1 MGYRNAIVLLCLAC
15 TALLYACG
23 GSGTEQER
31 QPAVSLKVVKT
42 VPDFAGVNVEKRVV
56 TQEDMRGKVWVAYFF
71 FTSCSG
77 PCPAMSSIAS
87 VLNYE
92 YKKNPDFCLVSFT
105 VDPKHDTPE
114 VLGKYGVRYGATPEK
129 WHFLRMSADSVTNV
143 ATKGFMQAASPDDPS
158 LHGTKF
164 MLVDK
169 KGNIRGFFGQEEQQV
184 NDLRAAI
191 DTLLKEDAS

>member
-1 MGYRNAIVLLCLAC
+1 MKHRFVIALLCFISVSM
-15 TALLYACG
+15 LYSCG
-23 GSGTEQER
+23 SSGTEEER
-31 QPAVSLKVVKT
+31 RSVLNLKIAKP
-42 VPDFAGVNVEKRVV
+42 VPDFAGVNVENHTI
-56 TQEDMRGKVWVAYFF
+56 TQSDVRGKVWVAYFF

-77 PCPAMSSIAS
+77 PCPAMTSIAS

-92 YKKNPDFCLVSFT
+92 YKNNPEFCIVSFT
-105 VDPKHDTPE
+105 VDPRHDTPE
-114 VLGKYGVRYGATPEK
+114 VMGKYGVRYGATPNK
-129 WHFLRMSADSVTNV
+129 WHFLRMSADSVSNI

-164 MLVDK
+164 MVVDK

-191 DTLLKEDAS
+191 DLLLKEDI